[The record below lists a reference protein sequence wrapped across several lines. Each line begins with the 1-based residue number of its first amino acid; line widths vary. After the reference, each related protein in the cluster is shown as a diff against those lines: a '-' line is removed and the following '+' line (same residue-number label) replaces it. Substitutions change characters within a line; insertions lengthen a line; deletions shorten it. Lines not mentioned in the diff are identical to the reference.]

1 MQEKRT
7 RLRPQDGFKAG
18 SKQSRRSTP
27 SAHKAKSALH
37 DEIESVEPVL
47 IQRHPRRLHRQQL
60 PLPVYLDMNRDVRS
74 GK

>member
-7 RLRPQDGFKAG
+7 RLRPQDRFTAG
-18 SKQSRRSTP
+18 DKRPALTRRCQRYKTRT
-27 SAHKAKSALH
+27 
-37 DEIESVEPVL
+37 ESVEPVL